1 LKSRIELHHS
11 TYLYW
16 RNKKILTKSLIGGAQ
31 EQESEKFSLPI
42 FPCLI
47 LQPLSTWSYTGQTV
61 LNYAKITDKSSAKLI
76 SFWTRTSTFE
86 RVFPRTKKL
95 CIIVLVSETVFRM
108 KKNSHVESG
117 RTIWNCCCESVVDEL
132 RAHLQS
138 LYDHFQ
144 FISSK
149 VQKEYSQQSCS
160 LHPLNCENHVW

>member
-1 LKSRIELHHS
+1 MDFYTTVWLIHLRYHNSVLLSNSTSWPTIRCWWRTLQTKYVHVNFKWWFRFLVTNIFESRIELRYS
-11 TYLYW
+11 TYQYW

-95 CIIVLVSETVFRM
+95 CISVLVLKAF
-108 KKNSHVESG
+108 
-117 RTIWNCCCESVVDEL
+117 
-132 RAHLQS
+132 
-138 LYDHFQ
+138 FQ
-144 FISSK
+144 LIATDW
-149 VQKEYSQQSCS
+149 
-160 LHPLNCENHVW
+160 L